1 MTIRVRPF
9 TTTGMLTVALLV
21 AGCGEGG
28 GAGAETPSTEP
39 TTQSTGPALTAPPT
53 QTPEDEAEAAI
64 KETFK
69 ALIADRDQYYSNA
82 SDYGLDE
89 VETNPPALGW
99 RVTFQ
104 AEGELSNWTVAWRR
118 TSKIEQVGHSVIAT
132 HDVTN
137 VEVDES
143 GAHTAQS
150 TACLDMRELEFVT
163 YDGQPADLSYEPDPY
178 QTWTM
183 AWTYHPEVA
192 SDAGIEEP
200 GWYVRTLDL
209 TRNQPC

>member
-9 TTTGMLTVALLV
+9 ITAGMLTTVFLI
-21 AGCGEGG
+21 AGCSDDGG
-28 GAGAETPSTEP
+28 DADETPSAEQTTVTE
-39 TTQSTGPALTAPPT
+39 PALTAPPT
-53 QTPEDEAEAAI
+53 RTPEDEAEAAI

-69 ALIADRDQYYSNA
+69 GLIADRDDYYSNA
-82 SDYGLDE
+82 SDYSVDE
-89 VETNPPALGW
+89 VETSPPALRW

-118 TSKIEQVGHSVIAT
+118 ASKIEQVGDSVIAT
-132 HDVTN
+132 HNIIN
-137 VEVDES
+137 VQVDEA

-163 YDGQPADLSYEPDPY
+163 YDGEPAELSYTPDPY
-178 QTWTM
+178 QTWKM

-192 SDAGIEEP
+192 SDAGIDEP
-200 GWYVRTLDL
+200 GWYVRTIDL